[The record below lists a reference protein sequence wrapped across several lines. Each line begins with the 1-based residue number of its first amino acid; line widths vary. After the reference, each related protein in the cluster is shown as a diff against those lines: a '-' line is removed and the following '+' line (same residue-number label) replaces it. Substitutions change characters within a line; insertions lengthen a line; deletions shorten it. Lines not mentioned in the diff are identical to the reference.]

1 MERAHDGDDFYLK
14 LMEQELDEVTGER
27 FYKYMSNSISYERK
41 RIGGDWVVAQAVPTR
56 KLRDGIRKSLG
67 NDKVLFFLLGLE
79 REVTLER
86 LTKRHGDGEA
96 GKSMT
101 DFCIKVESF
110 YELKAQDEDDT
121 FDIIINKDMGPN
133 DVAQKV
139 MEIVNTL

>member
-1 MERAHDGDDFYLK
+1 MERAQDGDDFYLK

-56 KLRDGIRKSLG
+56 KLRDEIRKSLG

-79 REVTLER
+79 REVTLAR
-86 LTKRHGDGEA
+86 LTKRHGDGET

-110 YELKAQDEDDT
+110 YEPKAQDEDDT
-121 FDIIINKDMGPN
+121 FDIIITKEMSPN
-133 DVAQKV
+133 DVAQKI
-139 MEIVNTL
+139 MEIVNKL